1 MQHMGVF
8 TLPQQSWSSVRQQQG
23 SLRSRKDASSSLGHC
38 HAGMLTPGLGEDLE
52 KTWRSGMDL
61 DLLPVGV
68 TEEMDCQ
75 RSFELVNLIVSPL
88 GGPFPEKNIC
98 SLISIFLVTDT

>member
-1 MQHMGVF
+1 
-8 TLPQQSWSSVRQQQG
+8 
-23 SLRSRKDASSSLGHC
+23 
-38 HAGMLTPGLGEDLE
+38 
-52 KTWRSGMDL
+52 MDP